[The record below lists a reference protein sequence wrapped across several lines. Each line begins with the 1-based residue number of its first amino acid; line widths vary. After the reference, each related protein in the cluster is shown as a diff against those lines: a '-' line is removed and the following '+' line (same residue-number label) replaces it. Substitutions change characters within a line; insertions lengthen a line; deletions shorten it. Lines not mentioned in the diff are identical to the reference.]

1 MYISEFQ
8 DVDSKRVKER
18 LVESAYN
25 KVLVWRKIFQEGL
38 INEQGEKQYF
48 SLKEAAKFV
57 GVPKKTLEDYT
68 SIFHKVG
75 LVASLFDFQGKKM
88 GFLRNYIRKNK
99 SKIRK
104 ASIAERLK
112 QAERKRENLNLM
124 KNQTKGSSFL
134 EDFSSSKETEQFI
147 EKVSDQNL
155 FNSELEEIDDVFQE
169 SHILLPIFKS

>member
-38 INEQGEKQYF
+38 INEQGEKQHY

-75 LVASLFDFQGKKM
+75 LVASLFDFWGKKM
-88 GFLRNYIRKNK
+88 GFLRNFIRKNK

-104 ASIAERLK
+104 ALIAERL
-112 QAERKRENLNLM
+112 QQYERKRENLTI
-124 KNQTKGSSFL
+124 KKKQTKGSNFL
-134 EDFSSSKETEQFI
+134 EDFSSCKETEQFF
-147 EKVSDQNL
+147 ERVSDQNL
-155 FNSELEEIDDVFQE
+155 FNSEPEEIDDVFQE
-169 SHILLPIFKS
+169 SHVLLPIVKF